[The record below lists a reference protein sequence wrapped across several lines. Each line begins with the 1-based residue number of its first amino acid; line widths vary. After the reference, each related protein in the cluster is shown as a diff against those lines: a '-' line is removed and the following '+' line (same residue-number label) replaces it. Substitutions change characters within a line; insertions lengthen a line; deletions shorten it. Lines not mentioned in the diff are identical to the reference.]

1 MPPPRVLVVEDSPDD
16 EALTR
21 RAFRRSSPDVEV
33 VVQGDGPAALGWL
46 GRLASEGQ
54 EPLPAFVLLDIN
66 LPQMSGHEVLRL
78 IRGDPRLRCLP
89 VIMFSSSNEEA
100 DLRESY
106 QGGASSYIRKP
117 VDFDAFMAAVA
128 QVGAYWLNLNLMA
141 RSPG

>member
-1 MPPPRVLVVEDSPDD
+1 
-16 EALTR
+16 
-21 RAFRRSSPDVEV
+21 
-33 VVQGDGPAALGWL
+33 
-46 GRLASEGQ
+46 
-54 EPLPAFVLLDIN
+54 
-66 LPQMSGHEVLRL
+66 VLRL
-78 IRGDPRLRCLP
+78 IRGDPRLRGLP